1 TMLARVDV
9 KTNFTVPPWP
19 VAQGLLQNYWEQLL
33 RKLPQSRPGF
43 PSSPWRPALAVHIY
57 SPAIFTEP
65 ANDTSGSKENSSLLY
80 SIFWIAAPQNRRTI
94 EVNLCRRRNPQKLI
108 KVKNSI
114 DVCPEC
120 GHLKQKYVLCG
131 YCYEKVRKET
141 AEIRRQTR
149 KQEGG
154 PFKSPTIET
163 MVLYTGE
170 TPSEQDQGKRM
181 IERDRKRPSWF
192 TQNWHQRC

>member
-1 TMLARVDV
+1 MDIKMEKIDSEDFKKGEAERR
-9 KTNFTVPPWP
+9 
-19 VAQGLLQNYWEQLL
+19 GLLQNYWEQLL
-33 RKLPQSRPGF
+33 RKLPQSWPGF
-43 PSSPWRPALAVHIY
+43 PSSPWGPALAVHIY